1 MLRLATIYLLF
12 IFLFLSCK
20 QNRSVTNGRSQN
32 DSILIDDTSGIA
44 RLPILIELKSE
55 EVHLTEKV
63 FGRTIDLIGTP
74 LSFKEIIKPQQLL
87 VKNKYLIT
95 KNDRKDSVFM
105 IFELPDLKCI
115 SAFGVI
121 GRGPDEFVYPP
132 EIIET
137 EEDSI
142 LFYIYE
148 LNNEKIYKVNLKS
161 LKPEYYLSLPKHNK
175 GFDSKQ
181 IVFINN
187 KKAIYVSNTSKSK
200 MIYTFNKDS
209 LQQGKELLDLAIPGI
224 KGSWT
229 TYIGDF
235 GVNMYY
241 GRIAY
246 AYKYFKRI
254 RILDINS
261 MTERHIVFDAE
272 ELTEGQNDIATL
284 EPTNV
289 THFWGMSPK
298 KEAFWMLYSGR
309 TPVDVQRDNR
319 NNNKY
324 IFVEKYDWNGNPLK
338 RYRLDDWGYFCVD
351 NQDKTIYLASTA
363 SVYSMLKY
371 NIPDN

>member
-1 MLRLATIYLLF
+1 MSHLKTFLLLM
-12 IFLFLSCK
+12 IFLGSGCNSGNHTRISK
-20 QNRSVTNGRSQN
+20 SSSN
-32 DSILIDDTSGIA
+32 DSILTSDTSDQKKMPA
-44 RLPILIELKSE
+44 LTELKSE
-55 EVHLTEKV
+55 EIHLTEED
-63 FGRTIDLIGTP
+63 FGNTISLTGTQ
-74 LSFKEIIKPQQLL
+74 LNFKEIIRPDQLL
-87 VKNKYLIT
+87 VKDKFLIT
-95 KNDRKDSVFM
+95 KNIRQDSIFM
-105 IFELPDLKCI
+105 IFELPDLKCV
-115 SAFGVI
+115 SAFGVK
-121 GRGPDEFVYPP
+121 GRGPDEFSFPK
-132 EIIET
+132 IIET
-137 EEDSI
+137 GEDSV

-148 LNNEKIYKVNLKS
+148 LNNEKIYKVDLKH
-161 LKPEYYLSLPKHNK
+161 LKPEFYITLPKHNK
-175 GFDSKQ
+175 SFDDKQ
-181 IVFINN
+181 IVFIDDKNAFYSSTTA
-187 KKAIYVSNTSKSK
+187 KGK

-284 EPTNV
+284 EPTNI

-309 TPVDVQRDNR
+309 TPIDVQSANR

-338 RYRLDDWGYFCVD
+338 RYRLDDWGYFCMD
-351 NQDKTIYLASTA
+351 NQNRTIYLASTA
-363 SVYSMLKY
+363 SINSMLKY
-371 NIPDN
+371 DIPEN

>member
-1 MLRLATIYLLF
+1 MVRFTMIYLLV
-12 IFLFLSCK
+12 IFLGISCN
-20 QNRSVTNGRSQN
+20 QNHSIINEKSSS
-32 DSILIDDTSGIA
+32 DSSFVNDTSA
-44 RLPILIELKSE
+44 RMPILPELKSE
-55 EVHLTEKV
+55 EVHLTEKA
-63 FGRTIDLIGTP
+63 FGSTIDLTGTP
-74 LSFKEIIKPQQLL
+74 LNFKEIIKPSQLL
-87 VKNKYLIT
+87 VKNKYLVT
-95 KNDRKDSVFM
+95 KNARKDSLFM
-105 IFELPDLKCI
+105 IFELPDLKCV
-115 SAFGVI
+115 SAFGVM

-132 EIIET
+132 ELVET

-148 LNNEKIYKVNLKS
+148 INTEKIYKVNLKS
-161 LKPEYYLSLPKHNK
+161 LKPEYYLTLPKHNK

-181 IVFINN
+181 IFFTNN
-187 KKAIYVSNTSKSK
+187 KNAIYVSNTSKSK

-284 EPTNV
+284 EPTNI

-309 TPVDVQRDNR
+309 TPIDVQSANR

-338 RYRLDDWGYFCVD
+338 RYRLDDWGYFCMD
-351 NQDKTIYLASTA
+351 NQNRTIYLASTA
-363 SVYSMLKY
+363 SINSMLKY
-371 NIPDN
+371 DIPEN